1 MFARVFLDRDQNG
14 EFGPG
19 DEPLTGVRVVAP
31 QAGVRAQTNTDG
43 VAQLVSLGS
52 GRLTDVMVDSSTL
65 PGADL
70 MVRFD
75 GNSIRPRPGNVVE
88 LDFPVVRAGV
98 IEGTVTEV
106 RAGARVPAGG
116 VIVEVIDAMG
126 ELFETRLTA
135 SDGLYVFDLVPL
147 GSYTVRIGGQR
158 SDRAAPR
165 RVALTDQQPDFTQAD
180 FELRAN
186 GSAAA
191 PAARVVPA
199 ASTLQVVEQATAVL
213 APIQPLTE
221 RRADGSE
228 ATTTN
233 SSPGMQTLPTAD
245 ASSLS
250 APAPQPRALRPGSDG
265 RVMQLGAFSSSDNA
279 DRALRSLITQGV
291 LDAAVSRVVS
301 GQTSAGAPV
310 FRVMASP
317 PSGSAAAACT
327 ALTRRGVN
335 CVAAPMP
342 REG

>member
-19 DEPLTGVRVVAP
+19 DEPLPRVRVVAP

-126 ELFETRLTA
+126 ELFESRLTA
-135 SDGLYVFDLVPL
+135 SDGLYVFDAVPL
-147 GSYTVRIGGQR
+147 GVYTVRIGGQR

-165 RVALTDQQPDFTQAD
+165 TVTLSDQQPDFTQAD

-191 PAARVVPA
+191 PAAQPAPVAAAASPIVQVVDRTPADLAPRSAEAATLPFVTSVPNAPA
-199 ASTLQVVEQATAVL
+199 AATA
-213 APIQPLTE
+213 ATPAATAAAFP
-221 RRADGSE
+221 GS
-228 ATTTN
+228 
-233 SSPGMQTLPTAD
+233 P
-245 ASSLS
+245 AS
-250 APAPQPRALRPGSDG
+250 LRPGSDG
-265 RVMQLGAFSSSDNA
+265 RLMQLGAFSTAENA
-279 DRALRSLITQGV
+279 DRALRNLVTQGV
-291 LDAAVSRVVS
+291 LDASAARVLP
-301 GQTSAGAPV
+301 GRTSSGAPV

-317 PSGSAAAACT
+317 PTGSAAAAC
-327 ALTRRGVN
+327 AGMTRRGVN